1 MKQKL
6 KMLVLMCAAGL
17 AGGAAQAADVQLRP
31 GLWEITMQNTRDGIA
46 QQMPKLTPQQ
56 QAQMEK
62 MGIKMPAAGG
72 MTIQTCLT
80 KAQVERNE
88 PPKPRDDARQKCEQ
102 TDFKRSGN
110 TVRWKMVCSGE
121 HPLSGTGSMTMQ
133 SPEAYSST
141 MDIVSK
147 DPRIGSTRNQTQGK
161 WLGAECPG
169 AGRKN

>member
-6 KMLVLMCAAGL
+6 RVLAWMCVTGL
-17 AGGAAQAADVQLRP
+17 ACGAVQAADMRLKP
-31 GLWEITMQNTRDGIA
+31 GLWEITMQNMHEGLA
-46 QQMPKLTPQQ
+46 QQIPKLSPQQ

-80 KAQVERNE
+80 KEQVARDE

-110 TVRWKMVCSGE
+110 TVRWKMVCTGE
-121 HPLSGTGSMTMQ
+121 HPMSGTGSMTMH
-133 SPEAYSST
+133 SPEAYSSS
-141 MDIVSK
+141 MDLASK
-147 DPRIGSTRNQTQGK
+147 DPRVGNSSSKTQGR
-161 WLGAECPG
+161 WLSAECK
-169 AGRKN
+169 AK